1 MATTL
6 RGITWNHSRGFT
18 SIVGVTQRYAEL
30 HPETDVVWE
39 KRSLS
44 EFESKPIQELAGT
57 YDFLVIDHPWAGFAA
72 KHNVLLPL
80 NEYLPAEF
88 LANQRENSVGKSFES
103 YNFDGFQSALP
114 IDAASPVAL
123 SRPDKIDTE
132 DLPKTFDEVLG
143 LAKQGKV
150 IYAATPTYLLMDFYG
165 MCATADAGL
174 FDPANEEHVV
184 DREHGLAV
192 LADMRELASL
202 CPAKVF
208 SLNTIDVHEE
218 LAKSD
223 TAAYCPWVYGY
234 VNYSRRGYA
243 THRLKAT
250 NVPLYHGG
258 ILQGVLG
265 GTGLAVSSG
274 TKHVEEAIDFVRYA
288 LSPEVQSTLYTDNG
302 GQPGHRA
309 AWLDDECNRTTLDF
323 FRDTLDS
330 LDAAYLRPRYSG
342 YLYFQDNAGP
352 VLHEFVQGKLTA
364 TQALDKLDEFFVTSH
379 AKA

>member
-1 MATTL
+1 MAVTL
-6 RGITWNHSRGFT
+6 RGITWDHSRGFT

-30 HPETDVVWE
+30 HPGFDIAWE

-44 EFESKPIQELAGT
+44 EFESKPIEELAKE

-88 LANQRENSVGKSFES
+88 MADQKANSVGKSFES

-114 IDAASPVAL
+114 IDAASPIAL
-123 SRPDKIDTE
+123 SRPDKISSE
-132 DLPKTFDEVLG
+132 DLPATFEEVLE
-143 LAKQGKV
+143 LAKTGKV

-165 MCATADAGL
+165 MCATSGAQLFSAG
-174 FDPANEEHVV
+174 DSNVV
-184 DREHGLAV
+184 DREHGLGV
-192 LADMRELASL
+192 LEDMRRLAEL
-202 CPAKVF
+202 CPQKVF
-208 SLNTIDVHEE
+208 SLNTIDLHEE

-223 TAAYCPWVYGY
+223 TAIYCPWVYGY

-243 THRLKAT
+243 ASPLKASDICT
-250 NVPLYHGG
+250 YKGS

-265 GTGLAVSSG
+265 GTGLAVSSK
-274 TKHVEEAIDFVRYA
+274 TEHVQEATDFVEYA
-288 LSPEVQSTLYTDNG
+288 LSPEIQRTLYADCG

-309 AWLDDECNRTTLDF
+309 AWTDEECNRTTLGF
-323 FRDTLDS
+323 FKDTLKT

-342 YLYFQDNAGP
+342 YLHFQDNAGP
-352 VLHEFVQGKLTA
+352 VLHEFVQGKKTA
-364 TQALDKLDEFFVTSH
+364 EQTLDELDAIYSASRTM
-379 AKA
+379 A

>member
-30 HPETDVVWE
+30 HPGTDITWE

-44 EFESKPIQELAGT
+44 EFESKPIQELAEE

-80 NEYLPAEF
+80 NEYLPADF
-88 LANQRENSVGKSFES
+88 LADQRENSVGKSFVS

-114 IDAASPVAL
+114 IDAASPVAV
-123 SRPDKIDTE
+123 SRPDKIGADE
-132 DLPKTFDEVLG
+132 LPRTFDEVIE
-143 LAKQGKV
+143 LAKTGKV
-150 IYAATPTYLLMDFYG
+150 IYAATPTYLLMDFYA
-165 MCATADAGL
+165 MCATSGGALFSEADTQ
-174 FDPANEEHVV
+174 HVV
-184 DREHGLAV
+184 DREHGLMV
-192 LADMRELASL
+192 LEDMRRLASL
-202 CPAKVF
+202 CPPEVF
-208 SLNTIDVHEE
+208 SLNTIDLHEA
-218 LAKSD
+218 LATSD
-223 TAAYCPWVYGY
+223 TAVYCPWVYGY

-243 THRLKAT
+243 AHPVKAT
-250 NVPLYHGG
+250 NIPSYHGS

-265 GTGLAVSSG
+265 GTGLAVSAK
-274 TKHVEEAIDFVRYA
+274 TQHVEEAIDFVRYA

-309 AWLDDECNRTTLDF
+309 AWLDEECNRTTLDF
-323 FRDTLDS
+323 FKDTLDT

-342 YLYFQDNAGP
+342 YLHFQDNAGP
-352 VLHEFVQGKLTA
+352 VLHEFVQGELTA
-364 TQALDKLDEFFVTSH
+364 EQALDNLDAIYVASRT
-379 AKA
+379 KA